1 MKKENAMLFN
11 VLPFLSDKLLTEGNT
26 VAMLDESYIWLRK
39 ESASWNEQ
47 RERFL
52 ERLDALRFFMKSKE
66 HATPQKELQQTLE
79 SLYEKYVPVETQE
92 YLDSKRKPTPV
103 RLRPKRSANATTPMA
118 TTIKEENGNG

>member
-1 MKKENAMLFN
+1 MKKENALLFN

-26 VAMLDESYIWLRK
+26 VA
-39 ESASWNEQ
+39 
-47 RERFL
+47 
-52 ERLDALRFFMKSKE
+52 
-66 HATPQKELQQTLE
+66 TLE